1 MNKEEAIEFLRR
13 HQPMPPDSE
22 LTEDLSTRYDEIR
35 EYCIA
40 HPDREYIPLFLNSFG
55 EGDGFG
61 VYVLVDRVIR
71 QFSAEEVIPHLI
83 EALHSEHPSVRE
95 WCADIAIDFKSPELI
110 DPLRELLQ
118 NPNEKQ
124 DTRCYAASDLGLI
137 DDERATAVLEDAL
150 AKETDPEVWVEIN
163 DALADKQSAA
173 GS

>member
-22 LTEDLSTRYDEIR
+22 LTEDLITRYNEIR

-40 HPDREYIPLFLNSFG
+40 HPDPEYIPLFLNSFG
-55 EGDGFG
+55 EGDGCG
-61 VYVLVDRVIR
+61 VYVLVDRVMR

-118 NPNEKQ
+118 NPNEKKG
-124 DTRCYAASDLGLI
+124 TRCYAASDLGLI
-137 DDERATAVLEDAL
+137 DDERATAVLEDAF

-163 DALADKQSAA
+163 DALAGKQSA
-173 GS
+173 GSS